1 MNEKIKTLCDQ
12 VYEDIQSLRESG
24 NYDVEK
30 RLGVEIMALYALSNA
45 YAKAGQKL
53 LRPHPQ
59 QSLSEDELKI
69 RSMTVKEREAALYG
83 ASLPKDSSTLK
94 TLRMLC
100 ESTKSSN

>member
-1 MNEKIKTLCDQ
+1 MLKNRMVK
-12 VYEDIQSLRESG
+12 YDIELVR
-24 NYDVEK
+24 
-30 RLGVEIMALYALSNA
+30 EIMLYLKELDTDKS
-45 YAKAGQKL
+45 KGLLQKMI
-53 LRPHPQ
+53 RPHPQ